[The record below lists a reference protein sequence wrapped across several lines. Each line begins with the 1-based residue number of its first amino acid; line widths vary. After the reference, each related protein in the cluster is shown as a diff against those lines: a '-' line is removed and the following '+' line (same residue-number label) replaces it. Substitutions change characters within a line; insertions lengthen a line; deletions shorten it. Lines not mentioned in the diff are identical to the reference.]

1 MMSSCLAHILVFTM
15 LLVTIAGCA
24 SATSDQAKPKAQ
36 EEEKPKRSEPF
47 RY

>member
-1 MMSSCLAHILVFTM
+1 MMSTWLVHMLVFTM
-15 LLVTIAGCA
+15 LVVSIAGCA
-24 SATSDQAKPKAQ
+24 SATSDQAKPNAQ